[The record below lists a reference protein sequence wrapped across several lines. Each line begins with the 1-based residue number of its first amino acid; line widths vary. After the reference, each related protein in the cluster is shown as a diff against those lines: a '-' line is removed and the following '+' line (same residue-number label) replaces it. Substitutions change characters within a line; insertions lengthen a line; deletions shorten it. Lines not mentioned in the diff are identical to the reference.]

1 VKARE
6 NGGEGKLPEGAKAEK
21 CSLKTQWRTK
31 FGERACKSQFAEKEG
46 SLKIG
51 ISGGHSGNRELV
63 KKGLQIA
70 NLQKIE
76 S

>member
-1 VKARE
+1 VEAPKRKS
-6 NGGEGKLPEGAKAEK
+6 EGKRAGEEGKFPEGAKEEK

-31 FGERACKSQFAEKEG
+31 FGERPCKSQFAEKEG

-51 ISGGHSGNRELV
+51 ISGGHSPTF
-63 KKGLQIA
+63 
-70 NLQKIE
+70 